1 MFFPRTAE
9 KRVPTGLLG
18 ERGTVNPA
26 GCCTL
31 TCPGEPMCANSANC
45 GTTWQDR
52 PRRPFRHWSGI
63 RERCI
68 WVTTDHGA
76 VVAGPLTG
84 VVVADLTRALAGPH
98 AAMLLGDLGARVIKL
113 EQPGTGDESRHWGPP
128 FAGPP
133 DDQVSTYFLSCNR
146 NKESVICDLSSR
158 DGRELLSR
166 LVRHSDV
173 LMENFRPGVLD
184 RAGFG
189 SARLHDLNPRLVIGS
204 ISGFGHDG
212 PEGDRPGY
220 DQIVQGEAGLMSVT
234 GPDADHPTKVG
245 ISVADILAGVNVA
258 VGVIAALF
266 ERQQTGRGRVV
277 RASLLAS
284 VVGAHAFQGTRWTV
298 AREVPHMT
306 GNHHPSIAPYGTFR
320 CADGLIQIAV
330 ANDQQWRRFA
340 AIAGMDPDDERFA
353 ANRARVSRRHE
364 LTAEIERRL
373 AAAGGAHWL
382 ARLADAGIPAGLI
395 RTIDEVYEWAQTRS
409 QGLVIPVE
417 HPVLGR
423 IELPGPSLRFDEPD
437 QPRGPDA
444 PPPLLGQHDASVRSW
459 LDEMDAAAHAGT
471 PN

>member
-1 MFFPRTAE
+1 
-9 KRVPTGLLG
+9 
-18 ERGTVNPA
+18 
-26 GCCTL
+26 
-31 TCPGEPMCANSANC
+31 
-45 GTTWQDR
+45 
-52 PRRPFRHWSGI
+52 
-63 RERCI
+63 
-68 WVTTDHGA
+68 
-76 VVAGPLTG
+76 VAGPLTG

-298 AREVPHMT
+298 AREVPHMA
-306 GNHHPSIAPYGTFR
+306 GNQHPSIAPYGAFR
-320 CADGLIQIAV
+320 CADGMIQIGV
-330 ANDQQWRRFA
+330 ANERQWLRLA
-340 AIAGMDPDDERFA
+340 ALAGIEPHDARFA
-353 ANRARVSRRHE
+353 ANHLRVAHRKE
-364 LTAEIERRL
+364 LTAEIERWL
-373 AAAGGAHWL
+373 AGADRAHWL
-382 ARLADAGIPAGLI
+382 GLLAGAGVPAGAI
-395 RTIDEVYEWAQTRS
+395 RTMDEVYEWEQTRS
-409 QGLVIPVE
+409 QGLVITVD
-417 HPVLGR
+417 HPVLGP
-423 IELPGPSLRFDEPD
+423 IQLPGPSLRFDSD
-437 QPRGPDA
+437 GRRHT
-444 PPPLLGQHDASVRSW
+444 PPPLLGQHDASVRAW
-459 LDEMDAAAHAGT
+459 LGEMDAAANRASS
-471 PN
+471 

>member
-1 MFFPRTAE
+1 MARP
-9 KRVPTGLLG
+9 L
-18 ERGTVNPA
+18 A
-26 GCCTL
+26 G
-31 TCPGEPMCANSANC
+31 
-45 GTTWQDR
+45 
-52 PRRPFRHWSGI
+52 I
-63 RERCI
+63 
-68 WVTTDHGA
+68 
-76 VVAGPLTG
+76 VVL
-84 VVVADLTRALAGPH
+84 DLTRALAGPH
-98 AAMLLGDLGARVIKL
+98 ATMLLGDLGARVIKV
-113 EQPGTGDESRHWGPP
+113 EHPVTGDESRHWGPP
-128 FAGPP
+128 FAGP
-133 DDQVSTYFLSCNR
+133 DGDQSTYFLSCNR
-146 NKESVICDLSSR
+146 NKESVTCDLKSAA
-158 DGRELLSR
+158 GKHLLAR
-166 LVRHSDV
+166 LTRHSDV
-173 LMENFRPGVLD
+173 LVENFRPGVLD
-184 RAGFG
+184 GLGF
-189 SARLHDLNPRLVIGS
+189 SDARLRELNPGLVICS

-212 PEGDRPGY
+212 PEAGRPGY
-220 DQIVQGEAGLMSVT
+220 DHIVQGEAGLMSLT
-234 GPDADHPTKVG
+234 GQDRDHPFKVG
-245 ISVADILAGVNVA
+245 VSIADVLAGVNAA

-266 ERQQTGRGRVV
+266 ERQRTGRARVV
-277 RASLLAS
+277 RTSLLAS

-340 AIAGMDPDDERFA
+340 AIAEMDPDDERFA